1 MNVKT
6 IVDYLKEHGKYVH
19 DTMDRDFSLELHDL
33 DILLRYK
40 THMYQFMVDDESESF
55 IQEILELHGIEIRF
69 CEECGKPFDAGFMA
83 DGGFWYCCEDCFDSA
98 MDESY
103 GKGKWRGTE
112 EEGEYGGFYECLNDD
127 GEWEDTSIYYTE
139 WY

>member
-1 MNVKT
+1 MKT
-6 IVDYLKEHGKYVH
+6 IVDYLIEHKEYEH
-19 DTMDRDFSLELHDL
+19 DFKGREFKLELL
-33 DILLRYK
+33 GPNIIL
-40 THMYQFMVDDESESF
+40 THNGKQYLVEQSDDSEYI
-55 IQEILELHGIEIRF
+55 IQEILEDNKIEIRF
-69 CEECGKPFDAGFMA
+69 CEECGKPFDAGFVA
-83 DGGFWYCCEDCFDSA
+83 DGGFWYCCEDCFDGA

-112 EEGEYGGFYECLNDD
+112 EEGDYGGFYEYLNDD